1 MQKQRFIF
9 WKLESPESQGI
20 KETGKGGERKHQLDL
35 VTTQPGCLNL
45 FNYALYMTDTLYA
58 HYKCE
63 ESASMLSPETL
74 LFCASFL

>member
-35 VTTQPGCLNL
+35 VTT
-45 FNYALYMTDTLYA
+45 
-58 HYKCE
+58 
-63 ESASMLSPETL
+63 
-74 LFCASFL
+74 